1 MTFVWWFL
9 DIDDNAAG
17 KSDPF
22 EDRDSAEQWMGQS
35 WQKLLGE
42 GVEKVELFEK
52 DRRLYRMGLR
62 EA

>member
-9 DIDDNAAG
+9 NSEG
-17 KSDPF
+17 NSVGSSEPF
-22 EDRDSAEQWMGQS
+22 EDRESAEQWMGRS
-35 WQKLLGE
+35 WQKLLGD
-42 GVEKVELFEK
+42 GVEKVELFEE